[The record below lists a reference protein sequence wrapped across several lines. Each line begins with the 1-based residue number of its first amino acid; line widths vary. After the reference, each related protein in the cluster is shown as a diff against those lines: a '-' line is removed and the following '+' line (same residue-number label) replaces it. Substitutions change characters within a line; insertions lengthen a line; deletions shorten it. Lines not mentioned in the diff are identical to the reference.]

1 MNLFC
6 VVGLQVA
13 LLRSAP
19 ICCMCPMWA
28 GGATGRG
35 AEAQIPQRPGPLH
48 GEVMGFLFPSC
59 KFVWREVAKAR
70 MRPHRVVVLP
80 PALDDDL
87 RFGARAERIQL

>member
-1 MNLFC
+1 
-6 VVGLQVA
+6 
-13 LLRSAP
+13 
-19 ICCMCPMWA
+19 MWA

-48 GEVMGFLFPSC
+48 GEAMGFLFPSC

-80 PALDDDL
+80 LALDDDL
-87 RFGARAERIQL
+87 RFGARAEPFESQAFVAKLAVEAFADAILPGLAGLD